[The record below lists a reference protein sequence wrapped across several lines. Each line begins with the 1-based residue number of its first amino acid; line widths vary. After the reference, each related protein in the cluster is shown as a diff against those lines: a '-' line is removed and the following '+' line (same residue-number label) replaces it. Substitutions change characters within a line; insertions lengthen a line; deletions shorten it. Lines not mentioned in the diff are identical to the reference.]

1 MSNIPLRRSIDKR
14 SARSRGWSDLF
25 GWQVER
31 DATEPLFRQVYR
43 HARSAILSRKLRSG
57 AKLPSTRWLAAHLE
71 ISRSC
76 VIEAYEQLLAE
87 GYAEG
92 KIGSGTFVS
101 VDLPTI
107 ERNTRRAADPMPKT
121 QPRLTQRARDF
132 ADAAPSTG
140 NLRVPFDTGCS
151 TIDAVTVATWAS
163 TSRRSL
169 VTIGDV
175 HLSYSDPRGIS
186 ELRTQIAEY
195 LRAARGANCE
205 PDQVI
210 VTSGTQQG
218 LDLALRVALDGQ
230 DEIWMEDPCYE
241 LAYRAAISAGLRV
254 QSVPVDAEGLLVSEG
269 IRSAPRARAVIVTP
283 SHQYP
288 LGMVLSMRRR
298 LELLDWARDRSAWII
313 EDDYDSEFR
322 YAGRPLAALQGLDEN
337 DRVIYLG
344 TFSKSLFPGL
354 RLGYAVVPRF
364 LVKAFTGARYLT
376 DRHPPTLSQ
385 EILTKFMSEGHYSAH
400 IRRARLAYRSARDIL
415 ISELKRKASGLS
427 VESPEQGRHVVGYL
441 QYGRSD
447 TAVSRAARNAG
458 MMVRPLSNL
467 YRRSPRRSG
476 LLLGFAGFSSVE
488 IKRGTA
494 RLAKILDGVPA

>member
-1 MSNIPLRRSIDKR
+1 MSSIPLRRKVDR
-14 SARSRGWSDLF
+14 RATRSRGWSDLF
-25 GWQVER
+25 DWQIER
-31 DATEPLFRQVYR
+31 EADEPLFRQVYI
-43 HARSAILSRKLRSG
+43 HARSAILARKLRSG
-57 AKLPSTRWLAAHLE
+57 AKLPSTRWLAAQLE

-87 GYAEG
+87 GYTEG
-92 KIGSGTFVS
+92 KIGSGTFVA

-107 ERNTRRAADPMPKT
+107 ERSTRRGADPKPKT
-121 QPRLTQRARDF
+121 QPRLTQRAREF
-132 ADAAPSTG
+132 ADAVPAADS
-140 NLRVPFDTGCS
+140 LRVPFDTGCS
-151 TIDAVTVATWAS
+151 SMDAVTVATWAS
-163 TSRRSL
+163 INRRSL
-169 VTIGDV
+169 TTIDEV
-175 HLSYSDPRGIS
+175 HLSYSDPRGILQ
-186 ELRTQIAEY
+186 LRSQIAEY

-218 LDLALRVALDGQ
+218 LYLALRVALDGQ

-241 LAYRAAISAGLRV
+241 PAYRAAISAGLRV
-254 QSVPVDAEGLLVSEG
+254 RSVPVDAEGLLVSEG
-269 IRSAPRARAVIVTP
+269 IRSAPRAGAAIVTP

-385 EILTKFMSEGHYSAH
+385 DILAKFMSDGHYSAH
-400 IRRARLAYRSARDIL
+400 IRRVRSAYRSARDVL

-427 VESPEQGRHVVGYL
+427 VESPEQGRHVVGYM
-441 QYGRSD
+441 QHGRSD

-467 YRRSPRRSG
+467 YKRSPRRSG
-476 LLLGFAGFSSVE
+476 LLLGFAGFSPVE

>member
-1 MSNIPLRRSIDKR
+1 MSSIPLRRKVDR
-14 SARSRGWSDLF
+14 RATRSRGWSDLF
-25 GWQVER
+25 DWQIER
-31 DATEPLFRQVYR
+31 EADEPLFRQVYI
-43 HARSAILSRKLRSG
+43 HARSAILARKLRSG
-57 AKLPSTRWLAAHLE
+57 AKLPSTRWLAAQLE

-87 GYAEG
+87 GYTEG
-92 KIGSGTFVS
+92 KIGSGTFVA

-107 ERNTRRAADPMPKT
+107 ERSTRRGADPKPKT
-121 QPRLTQRARDF
+121 QPRLTQRAREF
-132 ADAAPSTG
+132 ADAVPAADS
-140 NLRVPFDTGCS
+140 LRVPFDTGCS
-151 TIDAVTVATWAS
+151 SMDAVTVATWAS
-163 TSRRSL
+163 INRRSL
-169 VTIGDV
+169 ATIDDV
-175 HLSYSDPRGIS
+175 HLSYSDPRGILQ
-186 ELRTQIAEY
+186 LRSQIAEY

-218 LDLALRVALDGQ
+218 LYLALRVALDGQ

-241 LAYRAAISAGLRV
+241 PAYRAAISAGLRV
-254 QSVPVDAEGLLVSEG
+254 RSVPVDAEGLLVSEG
-269 IRSAPRARAVIVTP
+269 IRSAPRARAAIVTP

-298 LELLDWARDRSAWII
+298 LELLDWARDQSAWII

-385 EILTKFMSEGHYSAH
+385 DILAKFMSDGHYSAH
-400 IRRARLAYRSARDIL
+400 IRRVRSAYRSARDVL

-427 VESPEQGRHVVGYL
+427 VESPEQGRHVVGYM
-441 QYGRSD
+441 QHGCSD

-458 MMVRPLSNL
+458 TMVRPLSNL
-467 YRRSPRRSG
+467 YKRSPRRSG
-476 LLLGFAGFSSVE
+476 LLLGFAGFSPVE

>member
-1 MSNIPLRRSIDKR
+1 MSSIPLRRKVDR
-14 SARSRGWSDLF
+14 RATRSRGWSDLF
-25 GWQVER
+25 DWQIER
-31 DATEPLFRQVYR
+31 EADEPLFRQVYI
-43 HARSAILSRKLRSG
+43 HARSAILARKLRSG
-57 AKLPSTRWLAAHLE
+57 AKLPSTRWLAAQLE

-87 GYAEG
+87 GYTEG
-92 KIGSGTFVS
+92 KIGSGTFVA

-107 ERNTRRAADPMPKT
+107 ERSTRRGADPKPKT
-121 QPRLTQRARDF
+121 QPRLTQRAREF
-132 ADAAPSTG
+132 ADAVPAADS
-140 NLRVPFDTGCS
+140 LRVPFDTGCS
-151 TIDAVTVATWAS
+151 SMDAVTVATWAS
-163 TSRRSL
+163 INRRSL
-169 VTIGDV
+169 ATIDDV
-175 HLSYSDPRGIS
+175 HLSYSDPRGILQ
-186 ELRTQIAEY
+186 LRSQIAEY

-218 LDLALRVALDGQ
+218 LYLALRVALDGQ

-241 LAYRAAISAGLRV
+241 PAYRAAISAGLRV
-254 QSVPVDAEGLLVSEG
+254 RSVPVDAEGLLVSEG
-269 IRSAPRARAVIVTP
+269 IRSAPRARAAIVTP

-322 YAGRPLAALQGLDEN
+322 YAGRPLAVLQGLDEN

-385 EILTKFMSEGHYSAH
+385 DILAKFMSDGHYSAH
-400 IRRARLAYRSARDIL
+400 IRRVRSAYRSARDVL
-415 ISELKRKASGLS
+415 ISELKRKANGLS
-427 VESPEQGRHVVGYL
+427 VESPEQGRHVVGYM
-441 QYGRSD
+441 QHGRSD

-467 YRRSPRRSG
+467 YKRSPRRSG
-476 LLLGFAGFSSVE
+476 LLLGFAGFSPVE